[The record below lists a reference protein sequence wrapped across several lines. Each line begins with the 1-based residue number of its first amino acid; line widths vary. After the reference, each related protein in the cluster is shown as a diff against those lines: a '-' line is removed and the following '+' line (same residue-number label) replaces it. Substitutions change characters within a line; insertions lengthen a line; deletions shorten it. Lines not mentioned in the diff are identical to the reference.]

1 MIDVFQPISGQA
13 AGVPFVALPPIREE
27 RSSAPVVVSWHLMD
41 APRTETA
48 FAAAVPLS
56 GLDAWRIYLGL
67 PLCGSRLPAGGWD
80 EVMRLG
86 YEDAVLK
93 LIVPVIDQ
101 AADEFGEAIAD
112 LRSRLQLREG
122 PIGVMGG
129 STGAAVAQLILASD
143 EFEVNSAVLISPI
156 VQLRTAVEATG
167 RRFGITYPWS
177 AESNQAA
184 ARLDF
189 IARASEI
196 ISKQPAVLLIV
207 GEEDD
212 LGIRESAAGLQM
224 ELELQY
230 EDKNRA
236 QVAQVPGME
245 HALAD
250 EPGMDPAPQTSQ
262 AAEVDSLAVG
272 WLQRYLGS

>member
-1 MIDVFQPISGQA
+1 
-13 AGVPFVALPPIREE
+13 
-27 RSSAPVVVSWHLMD
+27 VVVSWHLMD

-93 LIVPVIDQ
+93 LIVPVVDQ
-101 AADEFGEAIAD
+101 AADEFGGAIAD
-112 LRSRLQLREG
+112 LRNQLQLREG
-122 PIGVMGG
+122 AIGVMGG

-143 EFEVNSAVLISPI
+143 VFQVDSAVLISPI
-156 VQLRTAVEATG
+156 VRLRTAVEATG
-167 RRFGITYPWS
+167 RRFGVTYPWS
-177 AESNQAA
+177 DESNQGAD
-184 ARLDF
+184 RLDF
-189 IARASEI
+189 IARATDLV
-196 ISKQPAVLLIV
+196 SKQPAVLLIV

-212 LGIRESAAGLQM
+212 LGIRESAASLQR
-224 ELELQY
+224 ELERRY

-236 QVAQVPGME
+236 QIAVVTGMG

-250 EPGMDPAPQTSQ
+250 EPGMESAPQTSQ
-262 AAEVDSLAVG
+262 AADVDRLAVR
-272 WLQRYLGS
+272 WFQCYLGS